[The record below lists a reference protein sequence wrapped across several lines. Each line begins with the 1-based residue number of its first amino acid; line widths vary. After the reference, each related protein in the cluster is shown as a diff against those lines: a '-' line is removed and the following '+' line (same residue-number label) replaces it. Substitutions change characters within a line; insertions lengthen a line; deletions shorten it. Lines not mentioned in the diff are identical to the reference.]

1 MKTSVAVVT
10 MIAMMVIAGCA
21 RHGSGGGGGGDVAEV
36 RRENAELKTR
46 VAALESE
53 VADLKLQRTPLTVNG
68 LTIGTLTPPPPE
80 LKLTSNLIRS
90 GTDGVSLGQGR
101 ITYIAAGTSS
111 GDAALTI
118 TGTGTIEKGLRA
130 TTTTTKSA
138 TSTSTSTSTRTA
150 TPAK

>member
-1 MKTSVAVVT
+1 MKTSVAVVM
-10 MIAMMVIAGCA
+10 MIAMMVVGGCA
-21 RHGSGGGGGGDVAEV
+21 RHGGGGGEVADV

-138 TSTSTSTSTRTA
+138 TSTSISTRTA